1 MNRRLKV
8 KFKHYA
14 FQTIMATLCV
24 GTAGMIVF
32 ALITIIL
39 IAITIASCGST
50 YSTCPAY
57 SLETKNTNKNG

>member
-1 MNRRLKV
+1 MNRRLVKV

-32 ALITIIL
+32 ALITIVNEVVL
-39 IAITIASCGST
+39 
-50 YSTCPAY
+50 
-57 SLETKNTNKNG
+57 

>member
-1 MNRRLKV
+1 MNKRLIKV

-32 ALITIIL
+32 ALITIVNEVVLWVKEIM
-39 IAITIASCGST
+39 
-50 YSTCPAY
+50 
-57 SLETKNTNKNG
+57 N